1 MLEKLYPIL
10 ILIGATIGAVLTYLW
25 WQATAASK
33 LNLALIRLNEQ
44 LQFDTPVFLQNA
56 WPLLAQSG
64 LLGMRWKLD
73 WFGVMTQGQVGKADG
88 LSIEKE
94 IEVGEMKLAIS
105 FQQSRHSERRYFNEA
120 LIETFLLL
128 LRTDMWIKAGT
139 IDATFSQMSKLTLF
153 LQHDM
158 KNVAQFIQLMSD
170 QLVTVPAGKELQVLD
185 YLRAAAPLIRQRA
198 DHIVRTLT
206 LGQSHGS
213 TTRAMQLRDELQQIC
228 QLYRLECTIAG
239 DARITVPENTLDSA
253 LDNVLK
259 NYSDLGLRDAEVKP
273 FVTITIHDNVSDVE
287 IRITAANTAPVAQME
302 RLFEPFWSSDEAGL
316 GIGLYQ
322 SRQMLEMCQ
331 GTIKVRQSE
340 TGQLEFLIQVKK

>member
-1 MLEKLYPIL
+1 MLEQIYPIF
-10 ILIGATIGAVLTYLW
+10 ILIGATIGTVLACLW
-25 WQATAASK
+25 WQARAASQ

-44 LQFDTPVFLQNA
+44 LQFDAPAFLQNA

-64 LLGMRWKLD
+64 LHGISWKLD
-73 WFGVMTQGQVGKADG
+73 WFGVMTEGRAGKEDG
-88 LSIEKE
+88 VNIHKE
-94 IEVGEMKLAIS
+94 IKVGEMKLAIR
-105 FQQSRHSERRYFNEA
+105 FRQSRHSERRYFNEA

-170 QLVTVPAGKELQVLD
+170 QLLNVPAGKEMQVLD
-185 YLRAAAPLIRQRA
+185 YLRVAAPLIRQRA

-206 LGQSHGS
+206 LGQLHV
-213 TTRAMQLRDELQQIC
+213 TPVRNMQLREELIQIC
-228 QLYRLECTIAG
+228 KLYRLECMITGNAQ
-239 DARITVPENTLDSA
+239 ITVPENTLDSA

-259 NYSDLGLRDAEVKP
+259 NYSDLSLRDAGVKP
-273 FVTITIHDNVSDVE
+273 FVSINVHDNARDVE
-287 IRITAANTAPVAQME
+287 ISISAANTAPMAHME
-302 RLFEPFWSSDEAGL
+302 RLFEPFWSSDQAGL

-331 GTIKVRQSE
+331 GTIKVTPTE
-340 TGQLEFLIQVKK
+340 TGQLQFLIQVRK

>member
-1 MLEKLYPIL
+1 MLRQLYPIF
-10 ILIGATIGAVLTYLW
+10 ILVGTTIGMVLAYLW

-44 LQFDTPVFLQNA
+44 LLFDTPVFLQNA

-64 LLGMRWKLD
+64 LRGISWKLD
-73 WFGVMTQGQVGKADG
+73 WFGVMMEGQAGAEDG
-88 LSIEKE
+88 THIDKE
-94 IEVGEMKLAIS
+94 IEVGEMKLAMR

-170 QLVTVPAGKELQVLD
+170 QLATVPVGKEIQVLD
-185 YLRAAAPLIRQRA
+185 YLRAAAPLIRHRA

-206 LGQSHGS
+206 LGQSYANPM
-213 TTRAMQLRDELQQIC
+213 RNMQLHEELKQIC
-228 QLYRLECTIAG
+228 KLYHLECVIKGSAQ
-239 DARITVPENTLDSA
+239 ITVPENTLDSA

-259 NYSDLGLRDAEVKP
+259 NYSDLSLRDAGVNP
-273 FVTITIHDNVSDVE
+273 IVTISIHDNASKVE
-287 IRITAANTAPVAQME
+287 ICISAANTTPITHME
-302 RLFEPFWSSDEAGL
+302 RLFEPFWSIDPAGL

-331 GTIKVRQSE
+331 GTIKVSQTE
-340 TGQLEFLIQVKK
+340 TGQLQFLIQVTR

>member
-1 MLEKLYPIL
+1 MLRQLYPIL
-10 ILIGATIGAVLTYLW
+10 ILVGATIGMVLAYLW

-44 LQFDTPVFLQNA
+44 LLFDTPVFLQNA

-64 LLGMRWKLD
+64 LRGISWKLD
-73 WFGVMTQGQVGKADG
+73 WFGVMMQGQAGAEDG
-88 LSIEKE
+88 THIDKE
-94 IEVGEMKLAIS
+94 IEVGEMKLVMR

-170 QLVTVPAGKELQVLD
+170 QLATVPVGKEKQVLD
-185 YLRAAAPLIRQRA
+185 YLRTAAPLIRHRA

-206 LGQSHGS
+206 LGQAHANPMR
-213 TTRAMQLRDELQQIC
+213 TMQLREVSMQIC
-228 QLYRLECTIAG
+228 QLYRLECVLHG
-239 DARITVPENTLDSA
+239 DAKITVPENTLDSA

-259 NYSDLGLRDAEVKP
+259 NYSDLSLRNAGVNP
-273 FVTITIHDNVSDVE
+273 IVTISIHDNASEVE
-287 IRITAANTAPVAQME
+287 IRISAVNTAPIAHIE
-302 RLFEPFWSSDEAGL
+302 RLFEPFWSSDPAGL

-331 GTIKVRQSE
+331 GSIKVKQTE
-340 TGQLEFLIQVKK
+340 TGQLEFLIQVTR

>member
-1 MLEKLYPIL
+1 MLKQLYPIL
-10 ILIGATIGAVLTYLW
+10 ILIGATIGIVLAYLW
-25 WQATAASK
+25 RQARAASQ

-44 LQFDTPVFLQNA
+44 LAFDTPVFLQSA

-64 LLGMRWKLD
+64 LRGISWQLD
-73 WFGVMTQGQVGKADG
+73 WFGVALEGQAGKQDRTYFDR
-88 LSIEKE
+88 E
-94 IEVGEMKLAIS
+94 IVVGEMRLVMRIR
-105 FQQSRHSERRYFNEA
+105 QNQHSERRYFDET

-170 QLVTVPAGKELQVLD
+170 QLLNVPIGKEKQVLD
-185 YLRAAAPLIRQRA
+185 YLSTAAPLIRQRA

-206 LGQSHGS
+206 LGRSELKP
-213 TTRAMQLRDELQQIC
+213 TRNLHLRDEMIKIC
-228 QLYRLECTIAG
+228 KLYRLECTVTG
-239 DARITVPENTLDSA
+239 DAHIAVPENTLESA

-259 NYSDLGLRDAEVKP
+259 NYSDLSLREAGVKP
-273 FVTITIHDNVSDVE
+273 LVSIKIHDQASTIDIN
-287 IRITAANTAPVAQME
+287 ICAANTSPIAHME
-302 RLFEPFWSSDEAGL
+302 RLFEPFWSSDPSGL
-316 GIGLYQ
+316 GLGLYQ

-331 GTIKVRQSE
+331 GSIKVNQ
-340 TGQLEFLIQVKK
+340 TDAGQLQFIIQVKK

>member
-1 MLEKLYPIL
+1 MLKQLYPIL
-10 ILIGATIGAVLTYLW
+10 ILIGATIGVVLAYLW

-44 LQFDTPVFLQNA
+44 HNFDTPVFLQNA

-64 LLGMRWKLD
+64 LRGIIWKLD
-73 WFGVMTQGQVGKADG
+73 WFGVTTQGQAGKEG
-88 LSIEKE
+88 GTNIHKQ
-94 IEVGEMKLAIS
+94 IEVGEMKLTIQ
-105 FQQSRHSERRYFNEA
+105 FQQSRHSEQRYFNEA

-170 QLVTVPAGKELQVLD
+170 QLATVPVGKELQVLD

-198 DHIVRTLT
+198 DRIVRTLT
-206 LGQSHGS
+206 LGQSHANPMH
-213 TTRAMQLRDELQQIC
+213 TMQLGEDLPQIC
-228 QLYRLECTIAG
+228 KLYHLECAITGSAQ
-239 DARITVPENTLDSA
+239 ITVPQNTLDSA

-259 NYSDLGLRDAEVKP
+259 NYSDLSQRDGGAKP
-273 FVTITIHDNVSDVE
+273 LVTIHIHENASEVE
-287 IRITAANTAPVAQME
+287 IGISASNTAPIAHIE
-302 RLFEPFWSSDEAGL
+302 RLFEPFWSSDPEGL

-331 GTIKVRQSE
+331 GTIKVRPTE
-340 TGQLEFLIQVKK
+340 TGQLQFLIHVKK